1 MQALLKTNQLLK
13 IQGKVEQSTENWN
26 MILVMNIIDHSFV
39 LPYTGEKNGKK
50 KVITSLILKN
60 PTLLLSYYRSKRI
73 IFLWPITF
81 LAAQASF
88 PERKKYK
95 HDRVTKTG

>member
-50 KVITSLILKN
+50 KL
-60 PTLLLSYYRSKRI
+60 
-73 IFLWPITF
+73 
-81 LAAQASF
+81 
-88 PERKKYK
+88 
-95 HDRVTKTG
+95 

>member
-1 MQALLKTNQLLK
+1 LEHDSSYEYNRSLFCAAL
-13 IQGKVEQSTENWN
+13 
-26 MILVMNIIDHSFV
+26 HRR
-39 LPYTGEKNGKK
+39 EKWKK

-88 PERKKYK
+88 PERKKIQA
-95 HDRVTKTG
+95 